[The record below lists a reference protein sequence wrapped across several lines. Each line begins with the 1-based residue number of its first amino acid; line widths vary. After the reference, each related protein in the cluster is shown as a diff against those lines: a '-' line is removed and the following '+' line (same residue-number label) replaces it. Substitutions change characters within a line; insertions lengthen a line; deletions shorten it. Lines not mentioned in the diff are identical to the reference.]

1 MGVFLPIVYW
11 WILYMFKKL
20 TVKRIDEIQ
29 NILNEVYCLKCSII
43 DTLFEYLETIH
54 KMRVEAGIDKHYA
67 TNILD
72 ILNPTEPLVSKI
84 LCSFLSFTQNGK
96 FCLWRSFTE
105 KFLSHFGFDKQWVK
119 QPVFSSEENR
129 IDILVKEQSYAVIV
143 ENKIHDAIFQ
153 RNQLA
158 RYINVT
164 KSLTNEDNVFIVLLP
179 YESSDGYIEDIP
191 DSVWRLPCDW
201 KVSNNERKCALRGD
215 STLCA
220 CDIEN
225 LSENKQKEFK
235 CKDCINFKEHYLNR
249 TKVLDNS
256 FLDWLDQEIE
266 NASADAI
273 MQSAMIL
280 FSDYLKGIRHLR
292 NKDMFIMCVTKY
304 LRDKLF
310 LKEDTVSEKLKK
322 ISEMNES
329 VIDLKNG
336 LEKLAVTYSENLI
349 DEWYK
354 LFEEWYNKL
363 QVKGSYALTKNTP
376 TSFYIEINDIQIG
389 CWSGKDNQNPQ
400 YFKYPYWGFKKLNE
414 HEIQDSE
421 MINNIKTKACVE
433 VLHDDSNGS
442 FLSWG
447 STTNG
452 FEDLKKYVQAAIT
465 LGYMV

>member
-1 MGVFLPIVYW
+1 M
-11 WILYMFKKL
+11 
-20 TVKRIDEIQ
+20 
-29 NILNEVYCLKCSII
+29 N
-43 DTLFEYLETIH
+43 
-54 KMRVEAGIDKHYA
+54 
-67 TNILD
+67 
-72 ILNPTEPLVSKI
+72 
-84 LCSFLSFTQNGK
+84 
-96 FCLWRSFTE
+96 
-105 KFLSHFGFDKQWVK
+105 
-119 QPVFSSEENR
+119 
-129 IDILVKEQSYAVIV
+129 
-143 ENKIHDAIFQ
+143 
-153 RNQLA
+153 
-158 RYINVT
+158 
-164 KSLTNEDNVFIVLLP
+164 
-179 YESSDGYIEDIP
+179 GYIDGIP

-280 FSDYLKGIRHLR
+280 FSDYFKGIRHLR

-329 VIDLKNG
+329 VTDLKNG
-336 LEKLAVTYSENLI
+336 LERLAVTYSEELI
-349 DEWYK
+349 EKWYNSFNEWYDK
-354 LFEEWYNKL
+354 
-363 QVKGSYALTKNTP
+363 QSVKDTYRLRHISKTC
-376 TSFYIEINDIQIG
+376 FYIEINGIQIG
-389 CWSGKDNQNPQ
+389 CWSGKDNGNNN
-400 YFKYPYWGFKKLNE
+400 YLNYPYWGFNEVKKVINDARGWVE
-414 HEIQDSE
+414 EIKSQANVT
-421 MINNIKTKACVE
+421 I
-433 VLHDDSNGS
+433 LHDDSNGS

>member
-1 MGVFLPIVYW
+1 MN
-11 WILYMFKKL
+11 KKL

-29 NILNEVYCLKCSII
+29 NLLNEVYCLKCSII
-43 DTLFEYLETIH
+43 DTLFEYLETIR

-72 ILNPTEPLVSKI
+72 ILNPTEPQVSKI
-84 LCSFLSFTQNGK
+84 LCSFFSFTQNGK

-105 KFLSHFGFDKQWVK
+105 KFLSRCGFDKQWINK
-119 QPVFSSEENR
+119 PIFSSEENR

-225 LSENKQKEFK
+225 LSEDKQKEFK
-235 CKDCINFKEHYLNR
+235 CKDCINFKENYLNR
-249 TKVLDNS
+249 TKVLDNT
-256 FLDWLDQEIE
+256 FLDWLDQEMGKK
-266 NASADAI
+266 ASADDAI
-273 MQSAMIL
+273 MQSAMLL
-280 FSDYLKGIRHLR
+280 FSDYFKGIRHLR
-292 NKDMFIMCVTKY
+292 IKDKFIMDITDY
-304 LRDKLF
+304 LRNKLITEADPISDNF
-310 LKEDTVSEKLKK
+310 KN
-322 ISEMNES
+322 ISEMIES
-329 VIDLKNG
+329 VTDLNNG
-336 LEKLAVTYSENLI
+336 LERLAVTYSKELI
-349 DEWYK
+349 DKWHKLFKEWYD
-354 LFEEWYNKL
+354 
-363 QVKGSYALTKNTP
+363 QQRVKDTYSLKYITN
-376 TSFYIEINDIQIG
+376 TSFYIEIKGIQIG

-400 YFKYPYWGFKKLNE
+400 YFKYPYWGFKKVKDDKSR
-414 HEIQDSE
+414 DSD
-421 MINNIKTKACVE
+421 MIEKIKKEADVAI
-433 VLHDDSNGS
+433 LHDDSNGP

-452 FEDLKKYVQAAIT
+452 FEDLKEYVLAAIK
-465 LGYMV
+465 LKYMV

>member
-1 MGVFLPIVYW
+1 MV
-11 WILYMFKKL
+11 KKL

-105 KFLSHFGFDKQWVK
+105 KFLSHCGFDKQWVK

-143 ENKIHDAIFQ
+143 ENKIHDAMFQ

-235 CKDCINFKEHYLNR
+235 CKDCINFKKHYLNR

>member
-1 MGVFLPIVYW
+1 MV
-11 WILYMFKKL
+11 KKL

-43 DTLFEYLETIH
+43 DTLFEYLETIY

>member
-1 MGVFLPIVYW
+1 MV
-11 WILYMFKKL
+11 KKL

-105 KFLSHFGFDKQWVK
+105 KFLSHCGFDKQWVK
-119 QPVFSSEENR
+119 QPVFSSEKYR
-129 IDILVKEQSYAVIV
+129 IDILVKEQSYAVII
-143 ENKIHDAIFQ
+143 ENKIHDAVFQ

-179 YESSDGYIEDIP
+179 KESYNGYIDGIP

-201 KVSNNERKCALRGD
+201 DVSNNERKCALKGD

-220 CDIEN
+220 CDIKN
-225 LSENKQKEFK
+225 LSEDKQKEFK
-235 CKDCINFKEHYLNR
+235 CKDCINFKENYLNR
-249 TKVLDNS
+249 TKVLDNT
-256 FLDWLDQEIE
+256 FLDWLDQEME
-266 NASADAI
+266 KNASADDAI
-273 MQSAMIL
+273 MQSAMLL
-280 FSDYLKGIRHLR
+280 FSDYFKGIRHLR
-292 NKDMFIMCVTKY
+292 NKDKFIMDITDY
-304 LRDKLF
+304 LRNKLI
-310 LKEDTVSEKLKK
+310 SEADPISDNFKN
-322 ISEMNES
+322 ISEMIES
-329 VIDLKNG
+329 VTDLKNG
-336 LEKLAVTYSENLI
+336 LERLAVIYSEELI
-349 DEWYK
+349 DK
-354 LFEEWYNKL
+354 WYNSFKKWYDK
-363 QVKGSYALTKNTP
+363 QSVKDTYLLHYTINTC
-376 TSFYIEINDIQIG
+376 FYIEIKGVQIG
-389 CWSGKDNQNPQ
+389 CWSGKDNGNNN
-400 YFKYPYWGFKKLNE
+400 YFNYPYWGFNKVRNDKNNDRDWVE
-414 HEIQDSE
+414 EIKSQANVT
-421 MINNIKTKACVE
+421 I
-433 VLHDDSNGS
+433 LHDDSDES

>member
-11 WILYMFKKL
+11 WILYMVKKL

-84 LCSFLSFTQNGK
+84 LCFFFSFTQNGK

-105 KFLSHFGFDKQWVK
+105 KILSRCGFDKQWVK
-119 QPVFSSEENR
+119 QPVFSSETYR
-129 IDILVKEQSYAVIV
+129 IDILVKEQSYAVII
-143 ENKIHDAIFQ
+143 ENKIHDAVFQ

-179 YESSDGYIEDIP
+179 KESYNGYIDGIP

-201 KVSNNERKCALRGD
+201 EVSNNERKCALRGD

-225 LSENKQKEFK
+225 LSENKQKDFK
-235 CKDCINFKEHYLNR
+235 CKDCKNFKEHYLNR
-249 TKVLDNS
+249 TKVLDNT

-280 FSDYLKGIRHLR
+280 FSDYLKGIRYLR
-292 NKDMFIMCVTKY
+292 NKDKFIMDITDY
-304 LRDKLF
+304 LRNKLI
-310 LKEDTVSEKLKK
+310 SETDSISDNFKN
-322 ISEMNES
+322 ISEMIES
-329 VIDLKNG
+329 VTDLKNG
-336 LEKLAVTYSENLI
+336 LERLTVTYSEELI
-349 DEWYK
+349 GVY
-354 LFEEWYNKL
+354 
-363 QVKGSYALTKNTP
+363 
-376 TSFYIEINDIQIG
+376 
-389 CWSGKDNQNPQ
+389 
-400 YFKYPYWGFKKLNE
+400 
-414 HEIQDSE
+414 
-421 MINNIKTKACVE
+421 
-433 VLHDDSNGS
+433 
-442 FLSWG
+442 
-447 STTNG
+447 
-452 FEDLKKYVQAAIT
+452 
-465 LGYMV
+465 

>member
-1 MGVFLPIVYW
+1 MV
-11 WILYMFKKL
+11 KKL

-129 IDILVKEQSYAVIV
+129 IDILVKEQRYAVIV